1 LTHSAS
7 SIALGTCRPA
17 SFSVSKSPTD
27 KMICGRLTS
36 LRHLG
41 SLLHCPQL
49 PGRPRARSDYRGIP
63 EQLGLYNY
71 GFCPEAATR
80 SCDRHFGIAIE
91 ERG

>member
-49 PGRPRARSDYRGIP
+49 PGSRARR
-63 EQLGLYNY
+63 
-71 GFCPEAATR
+71 
-80 SCDRHFGIAIE
+80 
-91 ERG
+91 